1 MADTNTINLLDNS
14 LDEASQKYIQEALE
28 NWKESVTNQ
37 LVEQMEEVK
46 AAKIEELEEENQKY
60 REQLREEYADK
71 MMAGLSDLEGKM
83 KAEVT
88 AKVVKDNPELKILE
102 QIKEIVAPLLNEDYR
117 ESTYSDTL
125 AALSEEV
132 ETLKREKAISEGKE
146 TLRDLLA
153 PYTERTKRMVG
164 ALVEEGT
171 SDEVTEK
178 FYNLME
184 NLPELFEAE
193 EDDEEEED
201 DDQQEPGK
209 DGEEDEG
216 NDDEGADDEGDDD
229 KKKKKGKK
237 GKKSDDD
244 DEEGAGDENEGD
256 DPSLKEESYINEGFE
271 GDDAS
276 SKPADNT
283 FKKMLKAYATK

>member
-71 MMAGLSDLEGKM
+71 MMAGLSDLKEKM
-83 KAEVT
+83 KAEIT

-102 QIKEIVAPLLNEDYR
+102 QIKEAVAPLLNEEYR
-117 ESTYSDTL
+117 DVTYSNSL

-132 ETLKREKAISEGKE
+132 EELRREKALAEGKE
-146 TLRDLLA
+146 TLTDLLA
-153 PYTERTKRMVG
+153 PYSDKTKRMVS
-164 ALVEEGT
+164 ALIKEGT
-171 SDEVTEK
+171 SDEVTEN
-178 FYNLME
+178 FYNLVE
-184 NLPELFEAE
+184 NLPELFEE
-193 EDDEEEED
+193 EDKDEDDDEEDYEDDDQNDDENKDDDEDGDEDDEED
-201 DDQQEPGK
+201 
-209 DGEEDEG
+209 
-216 NDDEGADDEGDDD
+216 N
-229 KKKKKGKK
+229 KKKKGKK
-237 GKKSDDD
+237 SEED
-244 DEEGAGDENEGD
+244 DEDKVNSESVND
-256 DPSLKEESYINEGFE
+256 DSYITEGLQGAE
-271 GDDAS
+271 ETKTEENA
-276 SKPADNT
+276 